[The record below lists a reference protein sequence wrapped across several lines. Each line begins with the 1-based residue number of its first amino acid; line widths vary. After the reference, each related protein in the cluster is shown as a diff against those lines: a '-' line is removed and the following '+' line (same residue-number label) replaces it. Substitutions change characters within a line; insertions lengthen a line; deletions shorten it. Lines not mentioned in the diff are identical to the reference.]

1 MLHAHG
7 QSSSE
12 QNLNAGL
19 QHVPHSHVN
28 QKSALNYDRRPCSS
42 CPKEMFHLVD
52 KSGRPQEPA
61 TVPHASR
68 LTIARL
74 MYSYGWP
81 TFRNLSPVGIHLLL
95 SRGMFIAVA
104 GPFETYMHG
113 GTCSQWPANQG
124 AQMSSA
130 QI

>member
-1 MLHAHG
+1 M
-7 QSSSE
+7 
-12 QNLNAGL
+12 
-19 QHVPHSHVN
+19 
-28 QKSALNYDRRPCSS
+28 
-42 CPKEMFHLVD
+42 
-52 KSGRPQEPA
+52 
-61 TVPHASR
+61 PHASR

-74 MYSYGWP
+74 MYSYGSP
-81 TFRNLSPVGIHLLL
+81 TFRNLSSVGIYLLL

-130 QI
+130 QF